1 MATRLVLVGGFLGA
15 GKTTLLL
22 EAARR
27 LTAAGLR
34 VGIVTNDQGEQL
46 VDTAMARRS
55 ELAVVEVAGGCFCC
69 RFPDLLTSIRQLQDT
84 VAPDI
89 IFAEP
94 VGSCTDLIA
103 TVLRPL
109 RAQYP
114 DQFELAPLTILID
127 PHRELDAFPA
137 TVDYLYH
144 KQLAEAD
151 MVVLSK
157 SDLFAADETRGRR
170 AQLASAYPGAH
181 VMNLSARTGEGLAEW
196 LEACLT
202 QTATFQQALDI
213 DYLRYAEAEACLGW
227 LNATGVIAA
236 GEPFSPSE
244 WLAKTLGR
252 LERAFAA
259 ASMSIAHVKIHVS
272 TADGALKA
280 SLTQSGMPV
289 SWDAQTTGT
298 TPAEVRFTINARV
311 NSDPRTLEQMVRE
324 VVAQTVPEPHTR
336 LAWTHFE
343 CFSPL
348 PPVPTFRL
356 MPVT

>member
-1 MATRLVLVGGFLGA
+1 MATRLVVVGGFLGA

-55 ELAVVEVAGGCFCC
+55 GLAVVEVAGGCFCC
-69 RFPDLLTSIRQLQDT
+69 RFPDLLTSIRQLQET

-94 VGSCTDLIA
+94 VGSCTDLVA

-109 RAQYP
+109 RAHYP
-114 DQFELAPLTILID
+114 GRFELAPLTILID
-127 PHRELDAFPA
+127 PQRELDTFPA
-137 TVDYLYH
+137 TVDYLYY
-144 KQLAEAD
+144 KQLSEAD

-157 SDLFAADETRGRR
+157 SDLFAPDDARGRR
-170 AQLASAYPGAH
+170 AQLAGAYPGAR
-181 VMNLSARTGEGLAEW
+181 VMTISVTTGEGLDEW

-202 QTATFQQALDI
+202 ETANVQQVLDI

-227 LNATGVIAA
+227 LNASGVIAA
-236 GEPFSPSE
+236 GEPFSPRE
-244 WLAKTLGR
+244 WLVRTFNR
-252 LERAFAA
+252 LERAFSAYA
-259 ASMSIAHVKIHVS
+259 LSVAHVKILLE
-272 TADGALKA
+272 TAEGALKA
-280 SLTQSGMPV
+280 SLTQLGVPV

-298 TPAEVRFTINARV
+298 TSSEVRFTINARV
-311 NSDPRTLEQMVRE
+311 SSEPRILERMVRDI
-324 VVAQTVPEPHTR
+324 VAQTVPGPDTR
-336 LAWTHFE
+336 LEWTHFE

-356 MPVT
+356 MPVS